1 MRGTGR
7 MDSLQFSVWA
17 NPCNA
22 EVVTTVLTLPLE
34 TAIDTPTVCLEV
46 EPSGRGLDS
55 VFTVDQYSGCFFSK
69 LFFPTTVYQ
78 YTNSAYIRLCSP
90 FSPCPFICRQPFAC
104 WCSQRKS

>member
-1 MRGTGR
+1 

-22 EVVTTVLTLPLE
+22 DVVTTVLTLPLE

-55 VFTVDQYSGCFFSK
+55 VFTIDQYTRCFFPS
-69 LFFPTTVYQ
+69 FFSTIPVYEQYIHSAMFSVLSLSIYMPT
-78 YTNSAYIRLCSP
+78 A
-90 FSPCPFICRQPFAC
+90 ICLLV
-104 WCSQRKS
+104 

>member
-1 MRGTGR
+1 

-17 NPCNA
+17 NPCYA

-55 VFTVDQYSGCFFSK
+55 VFTIDQYSGCSFSK
-69 LFFPTTVYQ
+69 LFLLSTSIRTVQSLETTAIFSVLSLSIYTPT
-78 YTNSAYIRLCSP
+78 A
-90 FSPCPFICRQPFAC
+90 ICLLVQ
-104 WCSQRKS
+104 S